1 MLTAPQQNWTL
12 YEAKI
17 REAHAAWLRG
27 LSPEVAWGLHQSLFS
42 AAVSQGAFP
51 LPPELAQRRW
61 VEKLDVRRRQVAA
74 FARMDQLRHD
84 RCAANN
90 VA

>member
-12 YEAKI
+12 YEAKC
-17 REAHAAWLRG
+17 RDAHAAWLRG
-27 LSPEVAWGLHQSLFS
+27 LSSKAAWELHQSLFS

-61 VEKLDVRRRQVAA
+61 LEKLDVRRRQVAA

-84 RCAANN
+84 RCPANDP
-90 VA
+90 A